1 MIHLQEEKTE
11 SSDRTKEKKRYQKK
25 SSLQLE
31 DKDVKRSLEH
41 GGNSSE
47 SLLSEDKKKS
57 SLQLE
62 NKEAQK
68 KLNHDRKEEY
78 SSKESTETYKNTH
91 DTFVDSQDSSKESK
105 TKTEEGRKTTGEKKL
120 EHLQEKKT
128 SLDHKRT
135 DNRSRLKHEGVK
147 GRTLY
152 GFGGEKEQIRKK
164 RPILP
169 GEKVLHGKSLT
180 FKEESRGEV
189 TEKLYRNYLGSKDRR
204 RLRHRYGRRKLRKTE
219 RNMLDDR
226 SLKEDEI
233 SSDIRSRGKQTLRGT
248 RRTFEI
254 NVKNIR
260 KNTNAY
266 TRLKHMDTKSRL
278 LEEKVKATEH
288 KLFRK
293 EYKTQIRSASS
304 EYQKKKLKKE
314 MVSAIRERE
323 GGWIRRTIHSRI
335 VKKKAREE
343 TIRQVRRILSTTFSA
358 VTIITILL
366 AILIGLFLVLLMV
379 MDGAGSYASKAITQ
393 NDYSTLSDT
402 TAYLKKQETDLEEIF
417 LDEEKKAEFE
427 QDIREENPEIEIY
440 EFDYD
445 GEDDE
450 DYEIPEFG
458 FSSTTLMAYLSVKY
472 ISFQL
477 EEVKQ
482 ELEELFQEMYTIEIE
497 IKEELRIYR
506 DESQPQD
513 PDTGEYPL
521 VEGLKNICYV
531 KVKKKELEEIV
542 EERMTEEEKEQ
553 FGNYK
558 LSGGGQQVYSPVM
571 EEDWTNLITSD
582 FGERIHPVTGER
594 TFHNGIDIGIPTGT
608 NLYSAVTGT
617 VTVATYSETAGYYVR
632 IQTET
637 GWVVTFM
644 HMDSIFVS
652 PGDKVARGDYVGES
666 GNTGRSTGPHLHL
679 EVRDASNT
687 PVNPIFIVPQNIY
700 QGGENEN
707 N

>member
-68 KLNHDRKEEY
+68 KLNHEKSEEY
-78 SSKESTETYKNTH
+78 SSEESHGSYENTNN
-91 DTFVDSQDSSKESK
+91 TSANTQDSSKESK
-105 TKTEEGRKTTGEKKL
+105 TKTEEGRKTAGEKKL

-135 DNRSRLKHEGVK
+135 DNRSRLKHERVS

-152 GFGGEKEQIRKK
+152 GLGGEKEQIRKK
-164 RPILP
+164 RLILP
-169 GEKVLHGKSLT
+169 EEKVLHGKSLT
-180 FKEESRGEV
+180 FKEENRGEV

-260 KNTNAY
+260 KNTNTY

-293 EYKTQIRSASS
+293 GYKTQIRSASS

-427 QDIREENPEIEIY
+427 
-440 EFDYD
+440 
-445 GEDDE
+445 EDLQNDNSDTE
-450 DYEIPEFG
+450 LYEIHYDLPEFG

-482 ELEELFQEMYTIEIE
+482 ELEELFKEMYTIEIE

-506 DESQPQD
+506 DESQTID

-679 EVRDASNT
+679 EVRDASNI
-687 PVNPIFIVPQNIY
+687 PVNPIFIVPQSIY

>member
-47 SLLSEDKKKS
+47 RLLSEDKKKS

-62 NKEAQK
+62 NKETQK
-68 KLNHDRKEEY
+68 KLNHEKGEEY
-78 SSKESTETYKNTH
+78 SSEESHGSYENTNN
-91 DTFVDSQDSSKESK
+91 TSANTQNSSKESK
-105 TKTEEGRKTTGEKKL
+105 TKTEEGRKTAGEKKL

-135 DNRSRLKHEGVK
+135 DTRSRLKHEAVK

-152 GFGGEKEQIRKK
+152 GLGVEKEQIRKK
-164 RPILP
+164 RLILP

-226 SLKEDEI
+226 SLKEDEL

-260 KNTNAY
+260 KNTNVY

-343 TIRQVRRILSTTFSA
+343 MIRQVRRILSTTFSA

-366 AILIGLFLVLLMV
+366 VILIGLFLVLLMV

-427 QDIREENPEIEIY
+427 
-440 EFDYD
+440 
-445 GEDDE
+445 EDLQHDNSDTE
-450 DYEIPEFG
+450 LYEIHYDLPEFG

-477 EEVKQ
+477 EDVKQ
-482 ELEELFQEMYTIEIE
+482 ELKELFQEMYTIEIE

-506 DESQPQD
+506 DESQTID

-553 FGNYK
+553 YGNYK

-617 VTVATYSETAGYYVR
+617 VTVATYSESAGYYVR

-644 HMDSIFVS
+644 HMDFIFVS

-687 PVNPIFIVPQNIY
+687 PVNPIFIVPQSLY